1 MFSSFLVLFFLV
13 WYTVALPARSRR
25 CSARS
30 NDQLST
36 VGIRGNVDGTIGLGD
51 KFDLL
56 YSVPIQL
63 GGTTMVVNLDTG
75 SSDLWVIS
83 SNCVAKACAK
93 TKNITRIPA
102 STLKTTGGNVTMRYG
117 DSKTGTYASGPIA
130 MTTAAIAGVS
140 IENQLFAAIDDTTNT
155 VVKFGA
161 AGIFGLGFPSESRIQ
176 AAAVLD
182 ESGETGTT
190 DNLIASSF
198 ATGPLISR
206 IAQSGALQMPMFSIS
221 LQRSTIDISGK
232 GALTLGTLPP
242 GVDNSSLTWVPVRLY
257 SPAEGGLAPPTFAAS
272 EVYPLRW
279 EIDLDGV
286 FLDGVEIPASN
297 IPATGGV
304 SSTRMSALI
313 DTGNSLLRG
322 PSDVVD
328 SILSTISPDYKATVP
343 NSATVACAK
352 AHNLTFKIGG
362 QLFPIDPRDLVG
374 SQSKNEARTC
384 VVDNLVGTDA
394 PDIGTLFR
402 WSLGDPFMKSNLVV
416 FHYGNLTNP
425 SQDPPRIGFLSQVP
439 TNASA
444 LLAQAVQD
452 ALEDGGHFENTLVLA
467 PTNVAATEAQVTVV
481 ASAASL
487 QAAKL
492 TAAHTVAGHQTPA
505 TRAVATRTPATH
517 VVAVAAVTPT
527 LAAPTTPKSQ
537 VPPAKSRVPPPASS
551 AAPNGNTNLQKPNM
565 NAAARGL
572 GIWDPWLVTVALGV
586 AIFTSMA

>member
-13 WYTVALPARSRR
+13 SCTLALPARSRR
-25 CSARS
+25 FSPTSHDTIGA
-30 NDQLST
+30 
-36 VGIRGNVDGTIGLGD
+36 RGNVDGAIGLGD
-51 KFDLL
+51 NLDLL

-63 GGTTMVVNLDTG
+63 GGTTTTVNLDTG

-83 SNCVAKACAK
+83 SNCVANACAK
-93 TKNITRIPA
+93 SKGTTVTRIPV
-102 STLKTTGGNVTMRYG
+102 STLKTIGGNVTMRYG
-117 DSKTGTYASGPIA
+117 DSKTGTYASGSIA

-140 IENQLFAAIDDTTNT
+140 IANQLFAAIDDTTNS

-161 AGIFGLGFPSESRIQ
+161 AGIFGLGFPSESQVQ
-176 AAAVLD
+176 AAAVLH
-182 ESGETGTT
+182 ESGKTSTT
-190 DNLIASSF
+190 DNFIASSY
-198 ATGPLISR
+198 AAGPLISR
-206 IAQSGALQMPMFSIS
+206 IAQTGALQMPMFSIS

-257 SPAEGGLAPPTFAAS
+257 SPAEGGLAPPTFAPN

-286 FLDGVEIPASN
+286 LVDGVEIPASK
-297 IPATGGV
+297 IPATGGI

-328 SILSTISPDYKATVP
+328 NILSTMSPDYEPTVP
-343 NSATVACAK
+343 NSATLACAK

-362 QLFPIDPRDLVG
+362 KLFPIDPRDLITP
-374 SQSKNEARTC
+374 QSKNEASTC
-384 VVDNLVGTDA
+384 VVNSIVETDA
-394 PDIGTLFR
+394 PGIGALFR

-416 FHYGNLTNP
+416 FHYGNLTHP

-439 TNASA
+439 SNAAA
-444 LLAQAVQD
+444 LLTQAVQD
-452 ALEDGGHFENTLVLA
+452 AVEDGGQFENTLVLA
-467 PTNVAATEAQVTVV
+467 PTDVAATEAQVTVV
-481 ASAASL
+481 ASAGSL

-492 TAAHTVAGHQTPA
+492 TATHTPA
-505 TRAVATRTPATH
+505 VHKTTHAVPTHTPVTTHTPATH
-517 VVAVAAVTPT
+517 VVAVAPSP
-527 LAAPTTPKSQ
+527 AAPTVKSQ
-537 VPPAKSRVPPPASS
+537 VPPPASS
-551 AAPNGNTNLQKPNM
+551 AALDSSTNLQKPNV

-572 GIWDPWLVTVALGV
+572 GVWDPWLVTVALGV
-586 AIFTSMA
+586 ALLVDGNRM